1 MPKSSKKVEEVKK
14 LAQEASDDEFGDDE
28 ETVAVKKAKLN
39 EAAQLVAQARA
50 EVAEARAT
58 VNATTSLVKAA
69 STAATAVGPVC
80 SVNEGKKR
88 MNKLF
93 GSSNMK
99 AEVNPM
105 GNTKKNYVVVKG
117 VLVASGSQTH
127 QSKKAGKDGK
137 TVSFTKY
144 LISIAAQSIKPI
156 SSASLCYGGSVDD
169 PACNYAIANKIVHK
183 EGKQDKEAD
192 HRYAPEQ
199 PRFTHLSCRDYTT
212 EKKEDKEKNA
222 WYSKAQVG
230 SIVEVT
236 LELKIKKGDDVQ
248 TGYTDMHAVSV
259 HPRAPV
265 DTSECNAAGAALK
278 TLFSDSTINL
288 TNYDS
293 IIDMCG
299 GMNAF
304 RYGTDA
310 ENAKYLDPSCLVDED
325 EDALAKR
332 AELMKSEHFDKLA
345 TAEFNLR
352 MEKRKATLC
361 KEIKRNTN
369 NFPEGTDPAA
379 KPAYI
384 TFADNLLLDK
394 EYKPLHE
401 LLELSDK
408 EVQGLYILS
417 SNNMRP
423 MQLFSDTS
431 QLPKRFCDAI
441 PQHVEI
447 AGNKAFVAIQF
458 SFVLCP
464 NSAAVVKHLAD
475 DADGTFLLR
484 SQKSVHEEEA
494 QSRLTIKADMTRM
507 ANAFGTRSTAHLVTV
522 VNTLVPK
529 AQMFFKTSIKNP
541 APVSNGTGA
550 LDDRYIEAMIIDV
563 PGVLKHAGIPVSSE
577 WVKTNLCK
585 GIDMFNGL
593 KHVDKND
600 KELITDMMG
609 DYKNNGEIITDITE
623 RAFINLTE
631 YKGASV
637 GEDSPFYNAPM
648 DNPVRMVVVMDH
660 PELSEWYEELREGE
674 NLSPYDMASNGQG
687 EAFLDRLFDA
697 DNKDAKKGEHL
708 DSIGEFLLKHNASVF
723 AVLEGK
729 SATTIAMDVA

>member
-1 MPKSSKKVEEVKK
+1 MPKSSKKSEELKK
-14 LAQEASDDEFGDDE
+14 IEPVASDDEFGDE
-28 ETVAVKKAKLN
+28 EEAVAVKKSKVDNNAG
-39 EAAQLVAQARA
+39 QANSSA
-50 EVAEARAT
+50 ELTAPAMST
-58 VNATTSLVKAA
+58 NLVKAA
-69 STAATAVGPVC
+69 TTAVGPVC

-88 MNKLF
+88 MSKLF
-93 GSSNMK
+93 GSRDKMK

-105 GNTKKNYVVVKG
+105 GNTKKNYVVVRG
-117 VLVASGSQTH
+117 VCVARGTQTH

-144 LISIAAQSIKPI
+144 LISIAAQSIKPL
-156 SSASLCYGGSVDD
+156 SSASLCYGGSIDD
-169 PACNYAIANKIVHK
+169 PACNYAIPNKIVHK
-183 EGKQDKEAD
+183 EDKGDMEAD
-192 HRYAPEQ
+192 HRFAPEL
-199 PRFTHLSCRDYTT
+199 PRFVHLSCRDYTA

-222 WYSKAQVG
+222 WYGKTEVG
-230 SIVEVT
+230 SIVEAT

-248 TGYTDMHAVSV
+248 TGYMDMCARSV

-293 IIDMCG
+293 IVDMCG
-299 GMNAF
+299 GMDAF

-310 ENAKYLDPSCLVDED
+310 ENAKYLDPSVLVDED

-332 AELMKSEHFDKLA
+332 AELMKPEHFDKLA
-345 TAEFNLR
+345 TTEFNLR
-352 MEKRKATLC
+352 MQKRKAALC
-361 KEIKRNTN
+361 KEIKRNTL

-379 KPAYI
+379 KPAYT
-384 TFADNLLLDK
+384 TFADNLLHDNQLI
-394 EYKPLHE
+394 EYKQLHE
-401 LLELSDK
+401 LLDLSDK

-423 MQLFSDTS
+423 LQLFSDTS

-458 SFVLCP
+458 SFILC
-464 NSAAVVKHLAD
+464 SDTAAVAKHLSE
-475 DADGTFLLR
+475 DAEGTFMLR
-484 SQKSVHEEEA
+484 SQKAVHDEEA
-494 QSRLTIKADMTRM
+494 QTRLTLKADMTRM
-507 ANAFGTRSTAHLVTV
+507 ANAFGTRSTAHLASI
-522 VNTLVPK
+522 VNALLPK

-600 KELITDMMG
+600 KELITEMIG

-637 GEDSPFYNAPM
+637 GEDSPLYNAPM
-648 DNPVRMVVVMDH
+648 DNPVRMVVVLDH
-660 PELSEWYEELREGE
+660 PSVPNWYDTLRESE
-674 NLSPYDMASNGQG
+674 NLSPYDMVSNGQG
-687 EAFLDRLFDA
+687 EAILDRLLHA
-697 DNKDAKKGEHL
+697 DNKDAKKGEHV
-708 DSIGEFLLKHNASVF
+708 DSLNEFLLKYNASVF

-729 SATTIAMDVA
+729 QTDAKAMDIA